1 MLSSYLHC
9 LAGRNWKVAAVLKN
23 IILENRLK
31 VARAEKS
38 LNQTELARLVGVSR
52 QTISNIETGEF
63 VPSAK
68 LALLLCLA
76 LDKRFEELFY
86 FKEK

>member
-1 MLSSYLHC
+1 
-9 LAGRNWKVAAVLKN
+9 
-23 IILENRLK
+23 
-31 VARAEKS
+31 AEKS
-38 LNQTELARLVGVSR
+38 LNQTQLAKLVGVSR

-76 LDKRFEELFY
+76 LDKKFEALFY
-86 FKEK
+86 FKEE

>member
-1 MLSSYLHC
+1 M
-9 LAGRNWKVAAVLKN
+9 KN
-23 IILENRLK
+23 IILENHLK

-38 LNQTELARLVGVSR
+38 LNQTQLAKVVGVSR

-76 LDKRFEELFY
+76 LDKKFEALFY
-86 FKEK
+86 FKEE

>member
-1 MLSSYLHC
+1 M
-9 LAGRNWKVAAVLKN
+9 KN
-23 IILENRLK
+23 IILENHLK

-38 LNQTELARLVGVSR
+38 LNQTQLAKLVGVSR

-76 LDKRFEELFY
+76 LDKKFEALFY
-86 FKEK
+86 FKEE